1 MSKSHHSLLIPWPSL
16 CTLVNHVFGSQTQ
29 TCPFQRILFTND
41 KALVYCALK
50 PGKMDETPPFW
61 FCYVSAQ
68 LGGGLEEKPGN
79 QGVFWNI
86 APNQSI
92 LIVSEWFAIPYMWV
106 SMSVWSE
113 PDTQPRVGDMHAL
126 CPLLQPFHMGSLAAG
141 HIQEERDWTS
151 RCYFASKPTLHNSN
165 LQTVVEVMPFPLRM
179 AQSHSAVFWL
189 NVLVLLALG
198 RA

>member
-1 MSKSHHSLLIPWPSL
+1 M
-16 CTLVNHVFGSQTQ
+16 
-29 TCPFQRILFTND
+29 RR
-41 KALVYCALK
+41 
-50 PGKMDETPPFW
+50 
-61 FCYVSAQ
+61 
-68 LGGGLEEKPGN
+68 GLEEIPGN

-113 PDTQPRVGDMHAL
+113 LDTQPRIGDMHAL

-141 HIQEERDWTS
+141 YIQEERDWTS

-165 LQTVVEVMPFPLRM
+165 LHTVAEVMPFPLRM
-179 AQSHSAVFWL
+179 SQSHSAVFWL
-189 NVLVLLALG
+189 NVLVLWCQHWEGLKWGKASGLLCNDCGAPALELTKVIRDG
-198 RA
+198 EGSPFEEWFHFWDQRA